1 MSTLSVQFLGGSV
14 LTTVIGLVGAA
25 LALAG
30 LYLVAPPLA
39 LVAVGAALIRYA
51 VVREKETT

>member
-1 MSTLSVQFLGGSV
+1 M